1 MKKTILALAVM
12 LTTGLTSAF
21 ANIGEEINKSA
32 ISSFNKDFLSA
43 KNVSWQQQKDYAKAT
58 FSLNN
63 HVMYAYYNYQGEL
76 LAVVRNVLSDQLP
89 IHLLTE
95 IKNNYSGYWI
105 SELFEMATEDQT
117 TYYVTIENGN
127 EKLSNLFLLQS
138 PGRVVSCSSQ
148 YSFRSIADLSVSRY

>member
-21 ANIGEEINKSA
+21 ANIGEEVNKSA
-32 ISSFNKDFLSA
+32 VSSFNKDFLSA
-43 KNVSWQQQKDYAKAT
+43 KNVSWQQQKNYAKAT

-63 HVMYAYYNYQGEL
+63 HVMYAYYNDQGEL

-105 SELFEMATEDQT
+105 SDLFEMATEDQT
-117 TYYVTIENGN
+117 TYYVTVENGN
-127 EKLSNLFLLQS
+127 EKLILK
-138 PGRVVSCSSQ
+138 SQ
-148 YSFRSIADLSVSRY
+148 GLDQWSTYKKEKKNCIIL

>member
-63 HVMYAYYNYQGEL
+63 HVMYAYYN
-76 LAVVRNVLSDQLP
+76 
-89 IHLLTE
+89 
-95 IKNNYSGYWI
+95 
-105 SELFEMATEDQT
+105 
-117 TYYVTIENGN
+117 
-127 EKLSNLFLLQS
+127 
-138 PGRVVSCSSQ
+138 
-148 YSFRSIADLSVSRY
+148 

>member
-21 ANIGEEINKSA
+21 ANKGEEVNQRA
-32 ISSFNKDFLSA
+32 ISSFSKDFLSA

-63 HVMYAYYNYQGEL
+63 HVMFAYYNQDGEL

-95 IKNNYSGYWI
+95 IKRNYGNFWV
-105 SELFEMATEDQT
+105 SELFEMATEDRT
-117 TYYVTIENGN
+117 TYYITVENSQERRVLKSDGLDQWTLYKK
-127 EKLSNLFLLQS
+127 EKKDCIVL
-138 PGRVVSCSSQ
+138 
-148 YSFRSIADLSVSRY
+148 